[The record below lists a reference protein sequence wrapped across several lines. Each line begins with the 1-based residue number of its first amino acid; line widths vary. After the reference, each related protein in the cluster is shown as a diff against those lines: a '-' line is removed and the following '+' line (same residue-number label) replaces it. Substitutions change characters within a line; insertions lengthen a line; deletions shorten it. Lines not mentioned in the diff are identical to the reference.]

1 MTSLPVPEQW
11 TLAKLTDR
19 EVAEEIEQLVNYVDD
34 NGRSVHLPMEFVRHY
49 TTRHDSPLP
58 TVVAIATLPI
68 VLADGGVLGEE
79 RGLDEERGISFIIQ
93 PEVMALLPGAAEVTP
108 EAVARAMKFLTDEW
122 LCDVATDYAGKCT
135 IIAAALSIIERS
147 LLDSRPAFFII
158 AGRRG
163 SGKTTTLIMLIRAVT
178 GIWPA
183 AAAWSQNEEERRKA
197 LMSYFLAGVPYIL
210 WDNIQRGTQI
220 SCPHIERACTSAFYT
235 DRRLG
240 VSESVLTAA
249 GAIQLFTGNA
259 IGPKGDLA
267 SRSLTVRLDVD
278 RADPENRDFKHS
290 DPVAWTDAHRVEI
303 LRALYTVLLGNPT
316 LKKPRNAAMRT
327 RFKMWWRLV
336 GSAVEHAA
344 ELAARYDGE
353 AKAARAALESD
364 KQVVDFCALF
374 IDQDADDEEDSS
386 LVEAL
391 TEFKAWAARTKVER
405 KATGRTF
412 SAADLALWISDT
424 STYPNPVREA
434 YRECFFPTLEPGQRV
449 SAFAVG
455 RRLKSRVD
463 EPVRGD
469 GVTLILRSRK
479 SSPQGHAPA
488 VYWVEVKADLPGDA
502 PISGGD
508 GGATAGDV
516 EP

>member
-1 MTSLPVPEQW
+1 MHVSL
-11 TLAKLTDR
+11 
-19 EVAEEIEQLVNYVDD
+19 
-34 NGRSVHLPMEFVRHY
+34 
-49 TTRHDSPLP
+49 
-58 TVVAIATLPI
+58 
-68 VLADGGVLGEE
+68 
-79 RGLDEERGISFIIQ
+79 
-93 PEVMALLPGAAEVTP
+93 
-108 EAVARAMKFLTDEW
+108 
-122 LCDVATDYAGKCT
+122 
-135 IIAAALSIIERS
+135 
-147 LLDSRPAFFII
+147 
-158 AGRRG
+158 
-163 SGKTTTLIMLIRAVT
+163 
-178 GIWPA
+178 
-183 AAAWSQNEEERRKA
+183 
-197 LMSYFLAGVPYIL
+197 
-210 WDNIQRGTQI
+210 
-220 SCPHIERACTSAFYT
+220 YT

-249 GAIQLFTGNA
+249 GAIQLFTGNN

-267 SRSLTVRLDVD
+267 SRSLTVRLDAD
-278 RADPENRDFKHS
+278 RADPENCVFKHS

-303 LRALYTVLLGNPT
+303 LRALYMVLLGNPT

-391 TEFKAWAARTKVER
+391 TEFRAWAARTRVER

-412 SAADLALWISDT
+412 SAADLAPWISDT
-424 STYPNPVREA
+424 NRYPNPVRDA

-508 GGATAGDV
+508 GGATAGEV